1 MATNFLRYPGT
12 SSNNGLLTSLLTL
25 MTTEL
30 ESIAN
35 LGTAISSVGGTSGL
49 FTNSNTGQAIWGEL
63 YFGVGNP
70 AFTAVA
76 GGNLSGWWLT
86 SPDGGTTFEYET
98 TGGSGVTPGRPPDW
112 TILGPGAVA
121 VPTGSV
127 LKSGIIIVPALP
139 FKVYVQNN
147 MGNTLGSGGTTAPY
161 LKLAPCADQY

>member
-1 MATNFLRYPGT
+1 MATNFLRYAGT
-12 SSNNGLLTSLLTL
+12 SNNGLLTSLLTL

-30 ESIAN
+30 ESVAN
-35 LGTAISSVGGTSGL
+35 AGTAISSVGGTSGL

-63 YFGVGNP
+63 FFGVGNP

-76 GGNLSGWWLT
+76 GGNLTGWWLT

-98 TGGSGVTPGRPPDW
+98 TGGSGIPPGRAPDW
-112 TILGPGAVA
+112 IIPGPGAVA

-127 LKSGIIIVPALP
+127 LKSGVVRVPALA
-139 FKVYVQNN
+139 FKVYIQNN
-147 MGNTLGSGGTTAPY
+147 MGATLGAGSTTVPF